1 MSPGARKLFGI
12 ASFLPMLGIF
22 AMVAWLLAHP
32 EMDRVMDFDW
42 SAAKRVSTS
51 TWIQLGVLLGG
62 VTFLQIGMGAV
73 VLSRTKIG
81 RECLVAAGAVVPPG
95 LEVPDRMAV
104 VGVPGKILRPVREEE
119 LKYMRWLVPHYVR
132 LAERYTREQDVR
144 PEPGLRREP

>member
-73 VLSRTKIG
+73 VGIHVEKRTDMTVGTKIAWT
-81 RECLVAAGAVVPPG
+81 LVAVFVGSIG
-95 LEVPDRMAV
+95 L
-104 VGVPGKILRPVREEE
+104 PVF
-119 LKYMRWLVPHYVR
+119 
-132 LAERYTREQDVR
+132 
-144 PEPGLRREP
+144 